1 MMALLYLLPAVNG
14 LLEPQQLHD
23 QGVSVQTQ
31 GLWVA
36 GDVLRRAILPRPL
49 NIQIQNVKCV
59 QHKTEKQTMSRTPTF
74 L

>member
-49 NIQIQNVKCV
+49 NIQIVKCV